1 MKKFLFII
9 SFFCFS
15 LGVFA
20 QTDTVFIVKTD
31 TIFVQEKHDLL
42 YKSFLE
48 NRGEGT
54 NHLWKMNLIDIGFLR
69 LNVGYE
75 HRLGKS
81 WSVEGYLSYGEKA
94 DLYRRSQGTFGFGSG
109 NRLEFEQ
116 IFKYYYNLN
125 RRETLGK
132 KSYGFRGN
140 YFATSFWVEEFE
152 DNTICTDSTDAPH
165 VDRKNLGIKYGIQ
178 RRIGN
183 LGYIEFYVGLYY
195 RWESIEYSLN
205 TGFSVPSQR
214 WTEYDNYFNPVL
226 GIRVGFA
233 IDSFGS
239 LRRMIK
245 E

>member
-1 MKKFLFII
+1 MKNFLLLILFIYTAI
-9 SFFCFS
+9 NAT
-15 LGVFA
+15 A
-20 QTDTVFIVKTD
+20 QADTIVIIKTDTV
-31 TIFVQEKHDLL
+31 FVQEKHDLM
-42 YKSFLE
+42 YKSFVE

-54 NHLWKMNLIDIGFLR
+54 NHLWKINLIDVGLLR

-94 DLYRRSQGTFGFGSG
+94 ELYRRSQGAFGFVSG

-125 RRETLGK
+125 RREKLGK

-140 YFATSFWVEEFE
+140 YFATSFWFEGFE
-152 DNTICTDSTDAPH
+152 DNTICTDSTDAPQ
-165 VDRKNLGIKYGIQ
+165 VERKNLGIKYGIQ

-195 RWESIEYSLN
+195 RWESIEYSFN
-205 TGFSVPSQR
+205 TGFSVPSQW